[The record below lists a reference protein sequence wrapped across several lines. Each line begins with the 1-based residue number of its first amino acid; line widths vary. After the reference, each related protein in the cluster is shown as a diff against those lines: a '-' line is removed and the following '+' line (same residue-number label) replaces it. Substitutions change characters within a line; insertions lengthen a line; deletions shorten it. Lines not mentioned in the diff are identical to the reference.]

1 MPKLE
6 TRNNPNVIKIEPSP
20 TKKPTVKVKMQTL
33 NMAGGS
39 PKFITDESGKKTY
52 QMSYKDPKNLTRL
65 PGTVV
70 EYSASLG
77 KNGLNTGLDKN
88 VDNPYSDLDF
98 YRQGWEPILKGKKKV
113 RLQELLEYK
122 HNKPANYYTNQVSD
136 IRSSYQMEEA
146 PFYQRPES
154 RISLRD
160 GVTYLDL
167 NNPIHEVNYYMLR
180 SHKMVANSYEELK
193 TNPDA
198 THYIVDENEKVG
210 RESASIRKINKV
222 GACLEKLINMPDGTI
237 QDFCKAMLVNK
248 QDLNKEEAYSEL
260 DAVVKKSDERYDE
273 FMDLYEMW
281 DDPATREKFM
291 AYVETAE
298 FMSVPSL
305 ITVRNNKFFWTQ
317 PAGDGGKRELWE
329 WKSKE
334 DFINSFLLDPRYQD
348 EVEILR
354 AQYRSKTR
362 F

>member
-6 TRNNPNVIKIEPSP
+6 TKNNPNIIKIEPSP
-20 TKKPTVKVKMQTL
+20 SKKPTIKVKMQTI
-33 NMAGGS
+33 NMAGGA
-39 PKFITDESGKKTY
+39 PKFVTDENGRKSY
-52 QMSYKDPKNLTRL
+52 QTSYKDPKNLTRL

-88 VDNPYSDLDF
+88 IDNPYSDLDF

-113 RLQELLEYK
+113 RLQEMLEYK
-122 HNKPANYYTNQVSD
+122 HNKPMGYYTNQVSD
-136 IRSSYQMEEA
+136 IRSSYEMEEA
-146 PFYQRPES
+146 PFYQRSEA

-167 NNPIHEVNYYMLR
+167 NNPIHEANYYMLR
-180 SHKMVANSYEELK
+180 AHKMVANSYDELK

-198 THYIVDENEKVG
+198 THYIVDENERVS
-210 RESASIRKINKV
+210 RESTSIRKINKV

-237 QDFCKAMLVNK
+237 QDFCKAMLINK
-248 QDLNKEEAYSEL
+248 FDLNKEEAYSEL
-260 DAVVKKSDERYDE
+260 DTVVKKSEEKYEE
-273 FMDLYEMW
+273 FMDLYGMW
-281 DDPATREKFM
+281 DDPATREKFL
-291 AYVETAE
+291 AYVEAAE
-298 FMSVPSL
+298 FMSVPGL
-305 ITVRNNKFFWTQ
+305 LTVRNNKYFWTQ

-334 DFINSFLLDPRYQD
+334 DFINNFLLDPRYQD
-348 EVEILR
+348 ELDILR
-354 AQYRSKTR
+354 AQYKSKTR